1 VTLPWMVGVCYW
13 PACMLFLFLSLNAT
27 VEMKF
32 AIRKYPFIGLEVDY
46 KLCLLALTQLYIC
59 QAILKERLYQ

>member
-1 VTLPWMVGVCYW
+1 MTLPWMVGVCYW

-32 AIRKYPFIGLEVDY
+32 AIRKSPFIGLEVDY

-59 QAILKERLYQ
+59 QANLKERLYQ